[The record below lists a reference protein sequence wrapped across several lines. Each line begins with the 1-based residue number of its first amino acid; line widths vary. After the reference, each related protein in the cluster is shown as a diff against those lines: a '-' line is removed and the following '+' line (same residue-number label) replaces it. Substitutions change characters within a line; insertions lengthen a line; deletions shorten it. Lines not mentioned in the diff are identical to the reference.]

1 MFGFVLA
8 KFGPHTQDGAREV
21 LLAEIHLESSDY
33 SSHGFI
39 CVTYYEKE
47 NAVHV

>member
-1 MFGFVLA
+1 M
-8 KFGPHTQDGAREV
+8 REV

-33 SSHGFI
+33 SSDDSI

-47 NAVHV
+47 NAVHVRE